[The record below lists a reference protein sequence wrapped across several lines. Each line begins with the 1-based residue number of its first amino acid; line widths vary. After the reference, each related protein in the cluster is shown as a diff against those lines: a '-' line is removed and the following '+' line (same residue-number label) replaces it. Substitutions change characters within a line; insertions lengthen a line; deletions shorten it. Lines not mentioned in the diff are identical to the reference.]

1 MSTQLTPS
9 AGYTLTVR
17 VNIESV
23 PGSLGRLTSA
33 IGRAGGDIG
42 AVDLVEHRGKIVVR
56 DITIKCRDEAHGQS
70 IVRAVQRIQGIEV
83 RSVSDRTFDMHLG
96 GKISVS
102 PRFPLK
108 TRDDLSMAYT
118 PGVGRI
124 SRAIADN
131 PDRVWELTIKQNS
144 VAVLTDGTAVL
155 GLGDIGPEAAMP
167 VMEGKAMLFKEF
179 ADIDAYPVCVRT
191 SSADELVAVARAIAP
206 GFGGINLEDIAAPEC
221 FEVEERL
228 RAELD
233 IPVFHD
239 DQHGT
244 AVVVLGALLNAARVV
259 GRRLEDMTI
268 AFLGMGAAGVACTKL
283 LLHVGIGDVIGADRT
298 GVVHAGR
305 VENMNDQKRW
315 IAANTNKRGIT
326 GGLEDALRGA
336 DVFVGVSGPNLVKPE
351 WLSQM
356 ERDAIVFAL
365 ANPVPEIMPE
375 EVPANVRIVA
385 TGRSDYPNQI
395 NNVLVFPGFFR
406 GLLDSRA
413 SGVTI
418 EMEEAAARALANVVG
433 EGELSEEYIVP
444 SVFDRRVVEAIA
456 TAVQKTAADQG
467 LARLGATGETPV
479 D

>member
-1 MSTQLTPS
+1 MSSAITPS
-9 AGYTLTVR
+9 AGYTLTLR
-17 VNIESV
+17 VNLANL
-23 PGSLGRLTSA
+23 PGGLGRLTSS

-42 AVDLVEHRGKIVVR
+42 AVDLVEHRGKVVVR
-56 DITIKCRDEAHGQS
+56 DITVKCRDEAHGQS
-70 IVRAVQRIQGIEV
+70 IVRAAQRVQGVEV
-83 RSVSDRTFDMHLG
+83 RSVTDRTFGIHAG
-96 GKISVS
+96 GKITVT

-118 PGVGRI
+118 PGVGRV
-124 SRAIADN
+124 SRAIADD
-131 PDRVWELTIKQNS
+131 PERVWELTIKQNS

-155 GLGDIGPEAAMP
+155 GLGNVGPAAAMP

-179 ADIDAYPVCVRT
+179 ADIDAYPVC
-191 SSADELVAVARAIAP
+191 ADTKGVDALVAVAKAIAP

-221 FEVEERL
+221 FDVEERL

-259 GRRLEDMTI
+259 GRRIEDMTVV
-268 AFLGMGAAGVACTKL
+268 FLGMGAAGVACTKL
-283 LLHVGIGDVIGADRT
+283 LLHVGIGDVIGCDRT
-298 GVVHAGR
+298 GIVHTGR
-305 VENMNDQKRW
+305 AENMNTQKRW
-315 IAANTNKRGIT
+315 IAEHTNARGVT
-326 GGLEDALRGA
+326 GGLADALRGA
-336 DVFVGVSGPNLVKPE
+336 DVFVGVSGPNLVAPG
-351 WLSQM
+351 WLASM
-356 ERDAIVFAL
+356 ASDAIVFAL
-365 ANPVPEIMPE
+365 ANPIPEIMPE

-418 EMEEAAARALANVVG
+418 EMEEAAAQALSSVVG

-467 LARLGATGETPV
+467 LARLGPAS
-479 D
+479 

>member
-1 MSTQLTPS
+1 MAQITPS
-9 AGYTLTVR
+9 AGYTLTLR
-17 VNIESV
+17 VNIENI

-42 AVDLVEHRGKIVVR
+42 AVDLVEHRGKVMVR
-56 DITIKCRDEAHGQS
+56 DITVKCRDEAHGQS
-70 IVRAVQRIQGIEV
+70 IVRAAGRVQGVEV
-83 RSVSDRTFDMHLG
+83 RQVSDRTFDIHAS
-96 GKISVS
+96 GKISVT

-118 PGVGRI
+118 PGVARI
-124 SRAIADN
+124 SRAIADEPN
-131 PDRVWELTIKQNS
+131 RVWELTIKQNS

-155 GLGDIGPEAAMP
+155 GLGDVGPEAAMP

-179 ADIDAYPVCVRT
+179 ADIDAYPICARVST
-191 SSADELVAVARAIAP
+191 PDELIAVAKAISP
-206 GFGGINLEDIAAPEC
+206 GFGGINLEDIAAPAC
-221 FEVEERL
+221 FAVEERL

-244 AVVVLGALLNAARVV
+244 AVVVLGALLNAAKVA
-259 GRRLEDMTI
+259 GRRLEDMTVV
-268 AFLGMGAAGVACTKL
+268 FLGMGAAGVACTKL
-283 LLHVGIGDVIGADRT
+283 LLHVGIGDVIGCDRQGIVHT
-298 GVVHAGR
+298 GRGDL
-305 VENMNDQKRW
+305 NDQKRW
-315 IAANTNKRGIT
+315 IAENTNSQGLT
-326 GGLEDALRGA
+326 GGVDDALRGA
-336 DVFVGVSGPNLVKPE
+336 DAFVGVSGPNLVKTE
-351 WLSQM
+351 WLAGMATDS
-356 ERDAIVFAL
+356 IVFAL

-375 EVPANVRIVA
+375 EVPPNVRIVA

-418 EMEEAAARALANVVG
+418 EMEEAAARALSSIVA
-433 EGELSEEYIVP
+433 EAELSEEYIVP

-456 TAVQKTAADQG
+456 LAVQKVAADQG
-467 LARLGATGETPV
+467 LARVGR
-479 D
+479 DD